1 MQLIYKIEFNTTN
14 LYYKYIIKSLI
25 DEAKINAV
33 CKQYKDFILIIVDAQ
48 PQEIEDFFTLVEKK
62 LPLSIFRKIIYC

>member
-14 LYYKYIIKSLI
+14 LYYKYIIESLI

-48 PQEIEDFFTLVEKK
+48 PQEIEDFFFTLVEKK
-62 LPLSIFRKIIYC
+62 LPLSIFF